1 MLNLVLFGP
10 PGAGKGTQAEFLI
23 DTFNL
28 IHLSTGDLLRSEI
41 ENETELGL
49 EAKKFMDKGELV
61 PDSVVIGMIKSK
73 LETNP
78 DAKGFIF
85 DGFPRTVAQA
95 EELDALLEENKT
107 PVSGMFSLEVEK
119 EELVKRLLNRGL
131 TSGRSD
137 DADESVIENRINV
150 YNKKTSPLIDYYKG
164 KNKYYPVKG
173 MGTVEEIAARLK
185 DAVES
190 I

>member
-1 MLNLVLFGP
+1 
-10 PGAGKGTQAEFLI
+10 
-23 DTFNL
+23 
-28 IHLSTGDLLRSEI
+28 
-41 ENETELGL
+41 
-49 EAKKFMDKGELV
+49 MDGGELV

-73 LETNP
+73 LESNK

-95 EELDALLEENKT
+95 EELDTLLDTNGT
-107 PVSGMFSLEVEK
+107 PVSGMFCLEVEK
-119 EELVKRLLNRGL
+119 VELVKRLLNRGL

-150 YNKKTSPLIDYYKG
+150 YNDKTSPLINYYEG
-164 KNKYYPVKG
+164 KKKFYPVMG
-173 MGTVEEIAARLK
+173 MGTVKEIAGRLK
-185 DAVES
+185 NAVES